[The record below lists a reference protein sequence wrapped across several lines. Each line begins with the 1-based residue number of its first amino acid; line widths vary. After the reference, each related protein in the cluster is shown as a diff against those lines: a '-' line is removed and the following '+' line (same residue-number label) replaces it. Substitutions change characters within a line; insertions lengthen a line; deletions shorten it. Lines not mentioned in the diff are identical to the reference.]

1 MFSNAAV
8 RHGSCRALQL
18 NALSVNAKRT
28 APLSTLTAAATRQSL
43 QTSSNFVVGS
53 STPSNART
61 YMNAR
66 TGKPGPPNRAGGRR
80 PTEGSERTVGG
91 SDAPRYVRRQ
101 RFQQEKAKREEDV
114 EEDSHKPLDP
124 YVLGKRIRRLC
135 DEGKIDEAVTMLKT
149 APRDAMNAV
158 VWNTMMWEA
167 LKAQR
172 FQLAHALYVD
182 MKRRGLS
189 PTTRTFQT
197 FFSGLSR
204 IDRWNTFPKQLQN
217 ARTLYEDFQRHIASL
232 KKHEPYSPDITPT
245 PLAGYIKILGNSGE
259 YQELFDVYYSLDPEG
274 SFSANEFIYTA
285 LFQALTDMR
294 HGLSGKGITAP
305 ANWGLKVAGDAR
317 MLWNQMQKNVQ
328 PKSPGLADA
337 YAATAAISALSQGAP
352 VDHELAFK
360 IAHDYFGLA
369 KEENNKL
376 RGHFPLNRQSLGAIL
391 KLCNEAKDFSA
402 CMHFFQMVKR
412 NSKTVDILDRLH
424 VEEVLKARY
433 NLSTGGLGIASLQY
447 LEWMLEREKTEH
459 GPHIRPATSTYHL
472 VLSACWKAQDWPSA
486 ATTFNLMTGHRLQ
499 EMSDSAVAKGLVA
512 KYDKREQG
520 RNIWPTVEA
529 ISSLMRTAVG
539 TKNRSNIRACLRLIN
554 AIGLDEIVPKKG
566 TASATALDDAMK
578 NRTAKNQRFFA
589 SKLAQGVSEACDMIK
604 GYADECSK
612 EEFKQ
617 WFAIKDRLNR
627 DFNKPTTGYTPT
639 KLVD

>member
-28 APLSTLTAAATRQSL
+28 APLSTLIAAATRQSL

-124 YVLGKRIRRLC
+124 YVLGKRIRRLP
-135 DEGKIDEAVTMLKT
+135 VTMLKT

-204 IDRWNTFPKQLQN
+204 
-217 ARTLYEDFQRHIASL
+217 
-232 KKHEPYSPDITPT
+232 
-245 PLAGYIKILGNSGE
+245 YIKILGNSGE

-317 MLWNQMQKNVQ
+317 MLWNQMQKN
-328 PKSPGLADA
+328 
-337 YAATAAISALSQGAP
+337 
-352 VDHELAFK
+352 
-360 IAHDYFGLA
+360 
-369 KEENNKL
+369 
-376 RGHFPLNRQSLGAIL
+376 SLGAIL

-486 ATTFNLMTGHRLQ
+486 ATTRCQ
-499 EMSDSAVAKGLVA
+499 DSAVAKGLVA

-529 ISSLMRTAVG
+529 ISSLMRTAVA
-539 TKNRSNIRACLRLIN
+539 TKNRSNIRACLRLVN
-554 AIGLDEIVPKKG
+554 TIGLDEIVPKKG
-566 TASATALDDAMK
+566 TASATPSDDAMK
-578 NRTAKNQRFFA
+578 YRTAKNQRFFA